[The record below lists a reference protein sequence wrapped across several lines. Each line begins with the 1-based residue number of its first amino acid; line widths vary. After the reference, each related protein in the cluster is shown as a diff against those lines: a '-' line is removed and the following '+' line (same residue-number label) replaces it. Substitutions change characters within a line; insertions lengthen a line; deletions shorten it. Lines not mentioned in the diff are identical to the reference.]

1 LLNSKNCS
9 SFTTEYDDYNQKLY
23 FDFKRTFRK
32 LYDQNITGALT
43 DFFEKSND
51 TLNFKLNTKPVE
63 DYGNLTV
70 VLANAKQFPVII
82 ELTNEKVMF

>member
-1 LLNSKNCS
+1 LISKEPSENYTVRILS
-9 SFTTEYDDYNQKLY
+9 INW
-23 FDFKRTFRK
+23 
-32 LYDQNITGALT
+32 
-43 DFFEKSND
+43 FFEKSND

>member
-1 LLNSKNCS
+1 MIIIKNCTLIS
-9 SFTTEYDDYNQKLY
+9 KEPS
-23 FDFKRTFRK
+23 K

-63 DYGNLTV
+63 DYGTLP
-70 VLANAKQFPVII
+70 LFLINAIPC
-82 ELTNEKVMF
+82 NN

>member
-1 LLNSKNCS
+1 M
-9 SFTTEYDDYNQKLY
+9 
-23 FDFKRTFRK
+23 
-32 LYDQNITGALT
+32 
-43 DFFEKSND
+43 

-82 ELTNEKVMF
+82 ELTNGDVLASEFTEEKLQ